1 LTKGDTEYHYRG
13 IVMRL
18 RSVLFLAVGLLLAGC
33 ACGCTSTPTVNPG
46 TVQVVASTTVFAD
59 LVRSVAG
66 SHATV
71 TSLVPAGAD
80 VHTFSP
86 TPAAIRAVSA
96 AQLIV
101 MNGLGLDDWVASTI
115 SAANANAPLLQL
127 AADVP
132 GFTPL
137 AGDDGESYNPHLW
150 MDVSYAR
157 AYVNEIAD
165 ELESV
170 DRPHAADYEA
180 NLAAEDAALASLD
193 TWIRDQFASV
203 PVADRQVVTFHDA
216 FPYFARAY
224 GLTIVGV
231 AVQAPGQDP
240 SAGEIAALITA
251 IRNSG
256 VRAVL
261 AENQFPRKLADEI
274 ASETGVTV
282 VANLYDDSLGD
293 PPVTSYDAL
302 MRWDVG
308 QIMGAL

>member
-1 LTKGDTEYHYRG
+1 
-13 IVMRL
+13 MRL
-18 RSVLFLAVGLLLAGC
+18 RSLLFLAVGLVLAGC
-33 ACGCTSTPTVNPG
+33 ACGCTSTPTANPG
-46 TVQVVASTTVFAD
+46 TVRVVASTTVFAD

-86 TPAAIRAVSA
+86 TPAAIRAVSG

-115 SAANANAPLLQL
+115 SAANSQAPVLQL
-127 AADVP
+127 GSDVP

-137 AGDDGESYNPHLW
+137 PGEDAETANPHLW
-150 MDVSYAR
+150 LDVTYAGD
-157 AYVNEIAD
+157 YVTEIFQALEQLDPANVADYRLNYND
-165 ELESV
+165 ELV
-170 DRPHAADYEA
+170 R
-180 NLAAEDAALASLD
+180 LDALD
-193 TWIRDQFASV
+193 TWIKRQFANID
-203 PVADRQVVTFHDA
+203 PADRQVVTFHDA

-240 SAGEIAALITA
+240 SAGEIASLITA

-293 PPVTSYDAL
+293 APVTSYDAL

-308 QIMGAL
+308 QITGAL